1 MEQQIK
7 NFDWAQDKINA
18 LTASNQQ
25 ERREA
30 QLAVETRWPSENR
43 KQRRERER
51 QERRAAKK
59 VKA

>member
-1 MEQQIK
+1 MEEQIR
-7 NFDWAQDKINA
+7 NFEWAQDKINE
-18 LTASNQQ
+18 LTASNKQ

-30 QLAVETRWPSENR
+30 QLAAEARWPSENR

-51 QERRAAKK
+51 QERRDAKK